1 MRTRAHAAVIL
12 MAMAIVVAACGDDS
26 GGSTTT
32 SAATTTSATTTTTS
46 TTTSATTTSTLPPV
60 IAGELGVALVD
71 KSDPDWLMVQP
82 TPAVSVTPLATAP
95 PNGVGLFATSQ
106 AATDGDG
113 ATWYEVDY
121 PLAGVTG
128 GWVPAEFVVPVP
140 SFGDVPCSTDPADYG
155 VDAGSITPA
164 TPPAP
169 VPGGPVATVVYALHH
184 MSDPN
189 CERTVVT
196 FGTDLGGGTYG
207 TADNLPPLGG
217 ASTPLPG
224 AFPGL
229 LSLDFT
235 TDVPMALPSALE
247 LWAWHTPGN
256 GVVNAFVTRHN
267 AGSPTISLD
276 LQFANNRAVHVYWVT
291 SPLQLVIDTVDAPTG
306 TGLDLQ
312 ALVAD
317 LAAIDH
323 PINWDL
329 NGPSPVPP
337 IKVTGWARPF
347 EATLQVRLR
356 QAPAP
361 GALLGSGALAPAD
374 WSGTLGGAPVAYSG
388 ESSVIFDTTD
398 WTEVWGWFEFT
409 IDQLAAGDY
418 ELFIGDLNG
427 EDGSESGVYEPFTV
441 GP

>member
-1 MRTRAHAAVIL
+1 MRARAHLMTVVLVAVS
-12 MAMAIVVAACGDDS
+12 MVVAACGDDS

-32 SAATTTSATTTTTS
+32 SPASTTTLPASTTTTAPATTTTTAP
-46 TTTSATTTSTLPPV
+46 TVVT
-60 IAGELGVALVD
+60 GEWGVALVD

-82 TPAVSVTPLATAP
+82 TPAVSLTPLATAP
-95 PNGVGLFATSQ
+95 PNGVGLFATGQ
-106 AATDGDG
+106 TATDGNG
-113 ATWYEVDY
+113 ATWYQVDY
-121 PLAGVTG
+121 PAAAVTG

-140 SFGDVPCSTDPADYG
+140 SFVDVPCSTDPTDYG
-155 VDAGSITPA
+155 VDAGSITP
-164 TPPAP
+164 PAAP
-169 VPGGPVATVVYALHH
+169 AAVPGGTVATLVYALHH
-184 MSDPN
+184 MSDPS

-196 FGTDLGGGTYG
+196 FGADLGSGNYAA
-207 TADNLPPLGG
+207 ADNLPPLGG
-217 ASTPLPG
+217 ASVPLPG
-224 AFPGL
+224 PFPGL

-256 GVVNAFVTRHN
+256 GVVNAFVTRHS

-276 LQFANNRAVHVYWVT
+276 LQFANNRAVHVYWMT
-291 SPLQLVIDTVDAPTG
+291 TPLQLVIDTVDAPTG

-329 NGPSPVPP
+329 NGPLPVPP
-337 IKVTGWARPF
+337 ITVTGWARPF

-361 GALLGSGALAPAD
+361 GDLLGSGALVTAD
-374 WSGTLGGAPVAYSG
+374 WSGTVGGAPVSYTG

-409 IDQLAAGDY
+409 IDQLAAGNY
-418 ELFIGDLNG
+418 ELFIGDVG
-427 EDGSESGVYEPFTV
+427 GESGLESGLYEPFTV